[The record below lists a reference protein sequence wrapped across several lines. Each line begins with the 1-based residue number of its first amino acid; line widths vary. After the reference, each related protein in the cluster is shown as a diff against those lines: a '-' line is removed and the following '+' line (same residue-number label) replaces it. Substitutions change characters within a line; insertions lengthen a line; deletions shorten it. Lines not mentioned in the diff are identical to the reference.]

1 MRNHSRKHRL
11 NNSGLTLIELIVAIA
26 IIAIFSG
33 VVLTYITSSSNF
45 YRNTSSNSKVQ
56 METQETFDKLE
67 DMIINANRN
76 LAYGTLDGQP
86 IENDIKRNN
95 HSTSNSSK
103 IFMVSSGVDSEE
115 PEPSSEDESDART
128 NQTERED
135 ETDRQY
141 IIWNCTTG
149 EIRYIHSEK
158 QNNNWVNKSSGE
170 ILATGVIDFRADIS
184 KAVSNKIVNFQ
195 LTTENGTKKVQTLH
209 SVSLRNELGVTEEI
223 DDPFV
228 NPTVPPQL
236 GTNTPKPEPPSSAP
250 VPNRLLLD
258 KSTALIA
265 AGTNN
270 VDLGITATVSY
281 DDGTTS
287 PAGTL
292 QWSVSDSSCASITD
306 QGRLSIDP
314 AAGTADKGMVTVT
327 VTDTTHNNVSGTL
340 TVYIARLDFTAPA
353 NNDSYTVGQDKP
365 LQYTYMEG
373 GQTPSDAG
381 TVVNIQ
387 TVSKPDQAAEYSA
400 DGAFTQNDVGSWNVK
415 AIVNL
420 TERAGYDIV
429 EVHIEKINQFSVI
442 QSHETGEIT
451 LGDSNN
457 NVDIVSA
464 DDNYACSPHHKYG
477 FSISYDESNIKY
489 IKNVNWSLGGNYEG
503 ISIDPSN
510 DNVTTIHISKTARNG
525 FVLCVDYTGVTYQN
539 EEISIHAE
547 KEVRVANGMEIIPL
561 NEDKQHAY
569 IGESYLM
576 QVQVKVYDAN
586 GSESKLRIC
595 DNVNKKTDLSEF
607 SIRGNLNGTAQLSSD
622 KKNWDYYPADNP
634 KDYGSEETATA
645 TLQRIPGVIFSNKNN
660 ALFVESIKF
669 TLTEPS
675 FSSNIVSSGS
685 DSIEIGENKELYLE
699 LQNRKNESV
708 NKDVTWYVNDG
719 KTNLNVYTSQCGKN
733 SKVTFF
739 ADRPGT
745 YVIKAEYHTTQ
756 NSVKYAVKTLQVR
769 RPDVQLSIQGM
780 DEVSKG
786 GTASYWLQVTI
797 DGNVKNDIDVQ
808 WSGDWPATFNHD
820 SSKSNNMDKV
830 EVAFSQWA
838 ESCTIKA
845 GINYAGENFEIE
857 KTIKIK

>member
-1 MRNHSRKHRL
+1 
-11 NNSGLTLIELIVAIA
+11 
-26 IIAIFSG
+26 
-33 VVLTYITSSSNF
+33 
-45 YRNTSSNSKVQ
+45 
-56 METQETFDKLE
+56 
-67 DMIINANRN
+67 
-76 LAYGTLDGQP
+76 
-86 IENDIKRNN
+86 
-95 HSTSNSSK
+95 
-103 IFMVSSGVDSEE
+103 MVSSGVDSEE

-228 NPTVPPQL
+228 NPTVPPQP

-420 TERAGYDIV
+420 TERAGCDIV